1 MALSGLT
8 QTDSSAII
16 DPYKTRFQI
25 SGESYSIAGGI
36 TAGAVIGIANF
47 VIPFIAALR
56 TDLKRPGKF
65 VFLLLL
71 SIFGTPITGTAAGFL
86 GYGAG
91 QWAISN
97 KMARLTKL
105 MFAHKYEPTSLIE
118 PQDVAK
124 QLQEVD
130 DEAKNALITK
140 MNFGQLLAA
149 KQVLGDKELRRFI
162 QPINQ
167 EAHQNMKFVLNVS
180 KQTDLSN
187 YQIRDLVS
195 RHPQIGLAIQEHLG
209 SSVTP
214 NLFLPALAAEKSD
227 VAEVK
232 IIAGD
237 KWITANKALL
247 MKNSEYFGRAFN
259 SGMIEGA
266 ENTITLV
273 DHDYEDVKLLID
285 VLTHKAPLTLENCAK
300 LIPIADKF
308 GESRLLNA
316 VGNILIAYKDWLSDE
331 TIETLLDYQSLTI
344 FRKKVEAGLLAQKPT
359 HKNCRQM
366 FKLALRFNFAAL
378 KTKCLEFAKQNIVLM
393 APFHQLAAQNEAV
406 KTEIVNF
413 CASNRQV
420 ILDNAVWQHGDY
432 PQDIYQILFP
442 ENNN

>member
-1 MALSGLT
+1 MSLSGLT

-16 DPYKTRFQI
+16 DPYKTRFQN

-36 TAGAVIGIANF
+36 TAGTVIGIANF

-65 VFLLLL
+65 IFLLLL

-97 KMARLTKL
+97 KMSRLTKL

-162 QPINQ
+162 QPINR
-167 EAHQNMKFVLNVS
+167 EAHQYMKFVLNIS
-180 KQTDLSN
+180 EKTDLSKP
-187 YQIRDLVS
+187 QIRDWVS
-195 RHPQIGLAIQEHLG
+195 RNPQIGLAIQEQLG
-209 SSVTP
+209 SVTP
-214 NLFLPALAAEKSD
+214 NLFLPAIAAEKSD

-232 IIAGD
+232 ILVQD
-237 KWITANKALL
+237 QFITVNKALL

-259 SGMIEGA
+259 SGMIESA
-266 ENTITLV
+266 ENTIRLV
-273 DHDYEDVKLLID
+273 DHDYEEVKLLID
-285 VLTHKAPLTLENCAK
+285 VLTHKAPLTLENSAK
-300 LIPIADKF
+300 LVPIADTF
-308 GESRLLNA
+308 GEAKLLDSI
-316 VGNILIAYKDWLSDE
+316 GKILIAYKDSLSNE
-331 TIETLLDYQSLTI
+331 TIETLLDYQALTF
-344 FRKKVEAGLLAQKPT
+344 FRREVEAGLLAQKPT
-359 HKNCRQM
+359 LKNCCQM

-378 KTKCLEFAKQNIVLM
+378 KTKCFEFAKQNVELM
-393 APFHQLAAQNEAV
+393 APFYQLAAENEAV
-406 KTEIVNF
+406 KNEIVNF
-413 CASNRQV
+413 CSNSRQL
-420 ILDNAVWQHGDY
+420 ILDNGVWQPGEF
-432 PQDIYQILFP
+432 PPDIYTRLFP